1 MPKAKTPKPEKP
13 LVERSEQERIKEW
26 RRKRAARGEIQKPK
40 ANKKGSK

>member
-13 LVERSEQERIKEW
+13 SAEMSEQERINDW

-40 ANKKGSK
+40 AGKKESK